1 MIQNLHWTSEISEA
15 EPMGDDIRKLAK
27 RFGLKMRSTEKMK
40 DIINH
45 ITFFFEKKSLPQE
58 YTSGYKEDF
67 ISGLLNKS

>member
-1 MIQNLHWTSEISEA
+1 
-15 EPMGDDIRKLAK
+15 
-27 RFGLKMRSTEKMK
+27 MK